1 MRVKFSKEFEQAT
14 DKITKFIAKDSVER
28 AVLFYNDLITKIEEI
43 KYMPYRFRK
52 NLDINDDDVRDL
64 IFHGYVVPFYIDK
77 EKETITIL
85 LIYKE
90 NLPSIKF

>member
-14 DKITKFIAKDSVER
+14 DKITKFIAKDSVEK

-52 NLDINDDDVRDL
+52 NLDM
-64 IFHGYVVPFYIDK
+64 
-77 EKETITIL
+77 
-85 LIYKE
+85 
-90 NLPSIKF
+90 